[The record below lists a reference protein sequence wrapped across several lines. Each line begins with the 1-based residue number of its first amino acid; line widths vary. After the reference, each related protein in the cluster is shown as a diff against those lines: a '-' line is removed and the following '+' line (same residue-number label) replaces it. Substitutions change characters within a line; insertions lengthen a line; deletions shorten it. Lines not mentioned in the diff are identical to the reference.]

1 MSHGMSGKQSFCRLS
16 SVYLSKSVMSN
27 SLWPRG
33 PQHARLP
40 CPSPTPGAFFNSYPL
55 SCHPTISSSVN
66 SFSSCLQPFPAIAS
80 FSMSQFLS
88 GGQSI
93 GDSASASVL
102 PMNIQDWFPLGL
114 TGFISFSI
122 QGTLRCLLQHHS
134 SKASILWCP
143 AFFMV
148 QLSHPYMTVW
158 IPSILFQSYGK
169 TIALIRQTFVRNVSV
184 FDMLCRLVIAFLRR
198 SKCLL
203 ISSLQWPSAVILE
216 PKKIKYVTVSIVSPS
231 ICHEVIGTDAM
242 IFVFSMLSF
251 KAVFVDYIRAKN
263 IITLQKELQDY

>member
-16 SVYLSKSVMSN
+16 SVHLSKSVVSN
-27 SLWPRG
+27 SLWPHG

-40 CPSPTPGAFFNSYPL
+40 CPSPTPGACFNSYPL

-66 SFSSCLQPFPAIAS
+66 PFSSCLQSFPAIAS

-134 SKASILWCP
+134 SKASILWCS

-148 QLSHPYMTVW
+148 QLSHPHTTT
-158 IPSILFQSYGK
+158 GK
-169 TIALIRQTFVRNVSV
+169 FITLTIRTLVSKEMSLLLNMLSRFVITF
-184 FDMLCRLVIAFLRR
+184 LPR
-198 SKCLL
+198 SKHFFNFMAAVTLC
-203 ISSLQWPSAVILE
+203 SDFQAQENSLSLFPLF
-216 PKKIKYVTVSIVSPS
+216 P
-231 ICHEVIGTDAM
+231 HLFAM
-242 IFVFSMLSF
+242 
-251 KAVFVDYIRAKN
+251 KWW
-263 IITLQKELQDY
+263 ELQHTQT

>member
-16 SVYLSKSVMSN
+16 SVHLSKSVVSN
-27 SLWPRG
+27 SLWPQG

-40 CPSPTPGAFFNSYPL
+40 CPSPTPGACFNSYPL

-66 SFSSCLQPFPAIAS
+66 PFSSCLQSFPAIAS

-93 GDSASASVL
+93 GDSASASLL
-102 PMNIQDWFPLGL
+102 PMNIQDWFPLVL

-134 SKASILWCP
+134 SKASILWCS

-158 IPSILFQSYGK
+158 ILSILFQSYGK
-169 TIALIRQTFVRNVSV
+169 TMPLIRQTFVGIVSV
-184 FDMLCRLVIAFLRR
+184 FDLCVGW
-198 SKCLL
+198 S
-203 ISSLQWPSAVILE
+203 
-216 PKKIKYVTVSIVSPS
+216 
-231 ICHEVIGTDAM
+231 
-242 IFVFSMLSF
+242 
-251 KAVFVDYIRAKN
+251 
-263 IITLQKELQDY
+263 